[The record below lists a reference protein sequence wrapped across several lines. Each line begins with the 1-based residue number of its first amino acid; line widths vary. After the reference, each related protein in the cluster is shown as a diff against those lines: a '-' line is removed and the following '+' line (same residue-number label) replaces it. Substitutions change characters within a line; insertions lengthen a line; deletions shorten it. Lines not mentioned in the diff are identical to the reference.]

1 MIIIIGS
8 SLIGN
13 RLFTNQLNNSIKRS
27 NEKILSLTSHN
38 FQFMHNS
45 VESFLLRLSNDV
57 KVNQLINTEVTRDNS
72 LDIWRLMDLMT
83 GYKDN
88 MEFVHSFYMY
98 NANTDAFYVVGS
110 SNAYRVA
117 EDMEDL
123 EIRDIIKSISPE
135 SVRIT
140 VKPRVIEKVRFHSDI
155 NADVYTYIFTN
166 FDYET
171 GELERA
177 YVVNVNAEWFI
188 ESIHNMTDE
197 NLDNESTLI
206 VVQKDGTVMAHSDDD
221 YYDSS
226 IINEAFFTEVMNQTD
241 DKGAIEFQI
250 DNKEHIVSYNHLR
263 VEGIVLINYSAKDQ
277 VYAGIRVINS
287 FTIIIMLGFLVIG
300 LIISFILSKVFYKPI
315 LNLKSN
321 LQMLFDADGHSHMEG
336 NEFYVMQSMFE
347 DVHQDLV
354 TLQSFKTKNM
364 RSLKTQFLFNIL
376 SKKIISMDEVEKKC
390 QNLEFMVDVS
400 KRMQLLHITVD
411 GYTKMDTSNNA
422 NAVIVQIE
430 EIIAE
435 KLSHLYDFEIMEGE
449 YHHIVLMNIPVGQ
462 ALSVNDE
469 DTTSLLGILQENVRV
484 LTGRTITV
492 TVSPI
497 IRSLADIHSV
507 YELLKLLAQRKLI
520 TGYESIIF
528 NDEGLV
534 DKEDFKLPVD
544 MTKAMLGHLK
554 AQEMDK
560 CLQKCNQ
567 IFASL
572 KKYEID
578 DVRLAISY
586 LSLSI
591 IDTINMMKSN
601 AKLSFE
607 IDLKEWNNLVFNIET
622 LDEINQLFGDTM
634 SKVME
639 QMKESKK
646 SRSND
651 LVDAIKKYIDENYD
665 DYSMTP
671 NLIAKSQ
678 GLSLKYANTL
688 FKKDTGISIA
698 SFINDYRLERAA
710 KLLTESKSSVEHILD
725 KVGWENQSYFFTL
738 FKKKYGVTPTIYRAN
753 Q

>member
-1 MIIIIGS
+1 
-8 SLIGN
+8 
-13 RLFTNQLNNSIKRS
+13 
-27 NEKILSLTSHN
+27 
-38 FQFMHNS
+38 
-45 VESFLLRLSNDV
+45 
-57 KVNQLINTEVTRDNS
+57 
-72 LDIWRLMDLMT
+72 
-83 GYKDN
+83 
-88 MEFVHSFYMY
+88 
-98 NANTDAFYVVGS
+98 
-110 SNAYRVA
+110 
-117 EDMEDL
+117 
-123 EIRDIIKSISPE
+123 
-135 SVRIT
+135 
-140 VKPRVIEKVRFHSDI
+140 
-155 NADVYTYIFTN
+155 
-166 FDYET
+166 
-171 GELERA
+171 
-177 YVVNVNAEWFI
+177 
-188 ESIHNMTDE
+188 
-197 NLDNESTLI
+197 
-206 VVQKDGTVMAHSDDD
+206 
-221 YYDSS
+221 
-226 IINEAFFTEVMNQTD
+226 
-241 DKGAIEFQI
+241 
-250 DNKEHIVSYNHLR
+250 
-263 VEGIVLINYSAKDQ
+263 
-277 VYAGIRVINS
+277 
-287 FTIIIMLGFLVIG
+287 
-300 LIISFILSKVFYKPI
+300 
-315 LNLKSN
+315 
-321 LQMLFDADGHSHMEG
+321 
-336 NEFYVMQSMFE
+336 
-347 DVHQDLV
+347 
-354 TLQSFKTKNM
+354 
-364 RSLKTQFLFNIL
+364 
-376 SKKIISMDEVEKKC
+376 
-390 QNLEFMVDVS
+390 
-400 KRMQLLHITVD
+400 
-411 GYTKMDTSNNA
+411 
-422 NAVIVQIE
+422 
-430 EIIAE
+430 
-435 KLSHLYDFEIMEGE
+435 
-449 YHHIVLMNIPVGQ
+449 
-462 ALSVNDE
+462 
-469 DTTSLLGILQENVRV
+469 
-484 LTGRTITV
+484 
-492 TVSPI
+492 
-497 IRSLADIHSV
+497 
-507 YELLKLLAQRKLI
+507 
-520 TGYESIIF
+520 
-528 NDEGLV
+528 
-534 DKEDFKLPVD
+534 